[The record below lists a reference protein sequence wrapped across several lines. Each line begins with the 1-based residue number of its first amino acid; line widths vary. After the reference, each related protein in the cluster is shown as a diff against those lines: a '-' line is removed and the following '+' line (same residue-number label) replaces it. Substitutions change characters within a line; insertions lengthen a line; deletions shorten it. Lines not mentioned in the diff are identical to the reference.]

1 MLGFQQNQF
10 FSILCQG
17 TIINLPCMRLT
28 ESVLINNWVERM
40 VVGWSEVIT
49 RANLGNCKTGQEN
62 FTFAGKFH

>member
-1 MLGFQQNQF
+1 
-10 FSILCQG
+10 
-17 TIINLPCMRLT
+17 MRLT

-62 FTFAGKFH
+62 FTFPGKFH